1 MGTVGKEPAPRAGT
15 TWLSVASGNSG
26 ESATERRAV
35 VGNNGRFVFLGIPVR
50 LAAGHPSPCAAFGRS
65 HAREFGVP
73 RLEASLVSL
82 PPPGTARNRVG
93 LSHQART
100 RSRVPSASLVRP
112 RRGGSAAAVAA
123 VCAACDSGGHVVLT
137 SVRVQRAAPGRWARP
152 ARRRRGAARR

>member
-35 VGNNGRFVFLGIPVR
+35 VGNNGRFVFLGIRVR

-73 RLEASLVSL
+73 RLEVSLVSL
-82 PPPGTARNRVG
+82 PPPGTARKRHR
-93 LSHQART
+93 LCHPARPCNPFSSLYFI
-100 RSRVPSASLVRP
+100 RSR
-112 RRGGSAAAVAA
+112 RRRSAAAVMH
-123 VCAACDSGGHVVLT
+123 VCAPC
-137 SVRVQRAAPGRWARP
+137 
-152 ARRRRGAARR
+152 